1 MATSDH
7 RQTVAEPR
15 ADEDWVFLHHDGD
28 GQRDGDAKRN
38 EESVWGAAERPKSAQ
53 ATETVMELHP
63 SAGTEDSIC
72 SLDFD
77 FAGLRGF
84 LDRFPLLPALHA
96 FPGVCEPSLVD
107 ENPARMLWTC
117 LKRLTRIVLRA
128 AVFSCAARFL
138 FWSAAKA
145 SVVKR
150 PEMLQLL
157 LVLAVMNLGTPLAHL
172 ATWYSEL
179 IANMVEMVY
188 HDCWPRRKLMRYAAF
203 TNTVPV
209 LTHMATFLLLMPIDG
224 ICTDVEATWRILLLR
239 FREVYATQ
247 FDGIGETVREC
258 LAEGYPPAG

>member
-7 RQTVAEPR
+7 RQTLAQPR

-38 EESVWGAAERPKSAQ
+38 EESLRGAAERPKSAQ
-53 ATETVMELHP
+53 ATETGMELHP
-63 SAGTEDSIC
+63 SAWTEDSIR
-72 SLDFD
+72 SLYFD

-107 ENPARMLWTC
+107 ENPARLLWAG
-117 LKRLTRIVLRA
+117 LKRLTRIFLRA

-157 LVLAVMNLGTPLAHL
+157 LVLAVMNLGAPLAQI

-179 IANMVEMVY
+179 TANMSEMVS
-188 HDCWPRRKLMRYAAF
+188 HACRQQRKIMRYAAF
-203 TNTVPV
+203 TNIVPV
-209 LTHMATFLLLMPIDG
+209 LTYMATLVLVMPIDR

-239 FREVYATQ
+239 FREVYATE
-247 FDGIGETVREC
+247 FDGIGEIVREY